1 MTALESEDYESA
13 EVQIAASRV
22 QEAAQRY
29 CEEEA
34 LGGHRSERSYK
45 HSEIR
50 AAILSVKEG
59 GGRFCF
65 WFILVS
71 PSRYSPEA
79 HRRPVRVLCMGV
91 RIRRLIQA
99 GSVWVWL
106 VMWRPCFRFR
116 HPSVRKDAIVSST
129 SQAVVGS
136 MAAVASAY
144 LLGLR
149 FRRCVAFHT
158 FPALVAFARHRV
170 TVISFVEFIG
180 IQLLRRRHG
189 KSRHPRQ
196 RGEPHRPVIIVN
208 G

>member
-1 MTALESEDYESA
+1 F
-13 EVQIAASRV
+13 
-22 QEAAQRY
+22 
-29 CEEEA
+29 
-34 LGGHRSERSYK
+34 
-45 HSEIR
+45 
-50 AAILSVKEG
+50 
-59 GGRFCF
+59 RFCF

-129 SQAVVGS
+129 SQAV
-136 MAAVASAY
+136 
-144 LLGLR
+144 L
-149 FRRCVAFHT
+149 FF
-158 FPALVAFARHRV
+158 FAV